1 MHATPTHTSNFI
13 RILYVQ
19 AGCTFWKWELVRK
32 QNKLYIYIYI
42 YIYNS
47 ICFNKWH
54 YFHQPSFYD
63 IYIYIYIYISEKV
76 CERSIASYLC
86 FELYIL
92 TIVFMVQ
99 TCKLSHSVWG
109 LRPEGQGCRVKIIGI
124 LTWFDYYI
132 INLNTL

>member
-1 MHATPTHTSNFI
+1 M
-13 RILYVQ
+13 ILKLICIFSFYIVFQ
-19 AGCTFWKWELVRK
+19 YKSLPSRKELVETE
-32 QNKLYIYIYI
+32 QTIYIYI

-124 LTWFDYYI
+124 LT
-132 INLNTL
+132 